1 MQQDR
6 NNSRRTGQ
14 QNNARRQGKPRKA
27 YDWTQDWRP
36 SNQNRRRTQGYQE
49 QTLDFSG
56 GNVTFENH
64 SSGYADNSIQFPQQT
79 ARRPNNQNQSR
90 RQGQQ
95 SPGGGSAVGKQV
107 GRGIQRRGAL
117 PQPYCK
123 ARRAAHQGQ
132 SGQGKVFSHDWP
144 PKPGDRGVCPGITIQ
159 LYITQLENTRA
170 MRAEFP
176 LSRGVG
182 HSLGRP

>member
-14 QNNARRQGKPRKA
+14 QNSARRQGKPRKA
-27 YDWTQDWRP
+27 YDWTQDRRP

-90 RQGQQ
+90 RQGQPV
-95 SPGGGSAVGKQV
+95 SYTHLT
-107 GRGIQRRGAL
+107 L
-117 PQPYCK
+117 P
-123 ARRAAHQGQ
+123 
-132 SGQGKVFSHDWP
+132 
-144 PKPGDRGVCPGITIQ
+144 TI
-159 LYITQLENTRA
+159 A
-170 MRAEFP
+170 
-176 LSRGVG
+176 
-182 HSLGRP
+182 

>member
-6 NNSRRTGQ
+6 NKSRRPSSSIQ
-14 QNNARRQGKPRKA
+14 QNSAQRKGKPRKA
-27 YDWTQDWRP
+27 YDWTQDRRP

-95 SPGGGSAVGKQV
+95 RSQRPGGAL
-107 GRGIQRRGAL
+107 RRQEG
-117 PQPYCK
+117 
-123 ARRAAHQGQ
+123 HQ
-132 SGQGKVFSHDWP
+132 
-144 PKPGDRGVCPGITIQ
+144 DRHP
-159 LYITQLENTRA
+159 
-170 MRAEFP
+170 
-176 LSRGVG
+176 
-182 HSLGRP
+182 

>member
-1 MQQDR
+1 MPGGISLPGLQILHQLR
-6 NNSRRTGQ
+6 NAGSCRDQKAHACHHHKGHITG
-14 QNNARRQGKPRKA
+14 G
-27 YDWTQDWRP
+27 
-36 SNQNRRRTQGYQE
+36 G
-49 QTLDFSG
+49 TLEGTVGFLFRNG
-56 GNVTFENH
+56 
-64 SSGYADNSIQFPQQT
+64 PT
-79 ARRPNNQNQSR
+79 ARAQDQCQNGNDR

-107 GRGIQRRGAL
+107 GRGVQRRGAL

-123 ARRAAHQGQ
+123 ARRAAHQGK

-176 LSRGVG
+176 LPREAG